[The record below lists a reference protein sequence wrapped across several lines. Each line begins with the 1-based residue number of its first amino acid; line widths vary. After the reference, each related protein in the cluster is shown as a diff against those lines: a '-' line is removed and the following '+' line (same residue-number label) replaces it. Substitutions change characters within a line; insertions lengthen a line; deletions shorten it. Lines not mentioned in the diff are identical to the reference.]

1 MEQALERAG
10 VKAGNKGAEAAT
22 AAIEQA
28 QVLKLVAR
36 PRGKPRAGAG
46 RG

>member
-10 VKAGNKGAEAAT
+10 VKAGNKGAEAAA

-28 QVLKLVAR
+28 QVLKLAAAGR
-36 PRGKPRAGAG
+36 RGKAG